1 MFKKIAKYLSE
12 VRQEL
17 TKVSW
22 PSREELYGS
31 VLVVLVFCIVLSLF
45 VFGVDQSLS
54 RLLSVIF

>member
-31 VLVVLVFCIVLSLF
+31 VLVVLVFCVILSLF
-45 VFGVDQSLS
+45 VFGVDQALS
-54 RLLSVIF
+54 RVLGVIF